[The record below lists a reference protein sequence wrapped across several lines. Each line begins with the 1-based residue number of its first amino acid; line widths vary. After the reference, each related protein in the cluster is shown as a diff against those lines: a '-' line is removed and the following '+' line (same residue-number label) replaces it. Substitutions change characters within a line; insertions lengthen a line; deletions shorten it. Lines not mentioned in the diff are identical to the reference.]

1 MRRLVL
7 ILVFVRF
14 CFVAQAQDPEKSW
27 RKAVENYNFQEA
39 VELLDLEIAQLQDSS
54 KLRDLL
60 LQKAACQKS
69 LYKFQDAIETLTD
82 ALRISGDD
90 PAAFASLADCHRM
103 NGNNNAA
110 MIFYSLAV
118 QMAPENLYFKMQKAM
133 LHYRMEDYHGTISEC
148 RNVLEKDSIHSIMT
162 LVGDCFNKL
171 QIADSALC
179 YYGRAYGKNPADY
192 RTLEK
197 LSGIYLGRKDFDKV
211 ARMTSAYLKVDS
223 ANVTIAPIL
232 GVALHGQ
239 ARYDESSKVFKW
251 ALRQGADKLSGY
263 YYLGLN
269 DMMKEDWLTA
279 YGWFRR
285 ASRLDST
292 DVNLVYYMG
301 YCCTKAMYEYE
312 ADSLLNRAEQM
323 LQPDSAMMFKINL
336 TRAEMYTQDGQYSKG
351 VKYYVKAESYG
362 ELMPAQIAKVGYAY
376 RLAKNYRKALEYYN
390 RYLTVGKEGS
400 TTWKF
405 VQAEME
411 FIREEEFMAGE

>member
-1 MRRLVL
+1 
-7 ILVFVRF
+7 
-14 CFVAQAQDPEKSW
+14 
-27 RKAVENYNFQEA
+27 
-39 VELLDLEIAQLQDSS
+39 
-54 KLRDLL
+54 
-60 LQKAACQKS
+60 
-69 LYKFQDAIETLTD
+69 
-82 ALRISGDD
+82 
-90 PAAFASLADCHRM
+90 
-103 NGNNNAA
+103 
-110 MIFYSLAV
+110 
-118 QMAPENLYFKMQKAM
+118 
-133 LHYRMEDYHGTISEC
+133 
-148 RNVLEKDSIHSIMT
+148 
-162 LVGDCFNKL
+162 
-171 QIADSALC
+171 
-179 YYGRAYGKNPADY
+179 
-192 RTLEK
+192 
-197 LSGIYLGRKDFDKV
+197 
-211 ARMTSAYLKVDS
+211 MTSAYLKVDS

>member
-1 MRRLVL
+1 M
-7 ILVFVRF
+7 VFVRL
-14 CFVAQAQDPEKSW
+14 CFASQAQEVEKSW
-27 RKAVENYNFQEA
+27 RKAVENFNYQEA
-39 VELLDLEIAQLQDSS
+39 VELLDMEIAQLQDSS

-69 LYKFQDAIETLTD
+69 LYKFSDAIETLTD
-82 ALRISGDD
+82 ALRISGED
-90 PAAFASLADCHRM
+90 PVAFASLAECHRL
-103 NGNNNAA
+103 NGNNIAA

-118 QMAPENLYFKMQKAM
+118 EKAPENTYFRIQKAI
-133 LHYRMEDYHGTISEC
+133 LHYRMDDYPAAIAESQK
-148 RNVLEKDSIHSIMT
+148 VLAKDSIYSIMT

-171 QIADSALC
+171 QVSDSALW
-179 YYGRAYGKNPADY
+179 YYDWAYSRNLADY

-223 ANVTIAPIL
+223 ANVTLAPIL

-301 YCCTKAMYEYE
+301 YCCTKAMYEYD

-362 ELMPAQIAKVGYAY
+362 ELMPAHIAKVGYAY